1 MKDIIKK
8 ILKEE
13 TKPNILYQ
21 FYDISE
27 YYNIDELELNRR
39 SYFKTFVEFVPK
51 DIENVLTPDETVSY
65 IQWVYYPT
73 IDEMDASFT
82 MKINEQFMPILN
94 YIDFDFDEFL
104 SKKHDD
110 LAGIV
115 LDKIHNNEISK

>member
-1 MKDIIKK
+1 M
-8 ILKEE
+8 
-13 TKPNILYQ
+13 
-21 FYDISE
+21 
-27 YYNIDELELNRR
+27 
-39 SYFKTFVEFVPK
+39 PK

-73 IDEMDASFT
+73 IDEMGVSFT